1 MAYRIYVIALL
12 AALSVA
18 APADARGLPW
28 GKPFVTGIV
37 KDEVGA
43 VPVSGAYVLAVYEES
58 GGSFFGHGGVWCVRT
73 LGVTTGPDGKF
84 SFPGHNLGSP
94 SLYVIKEGYQ
104 SSRRIQDK
112 RVYGKWYE
120 PKGQRF
126 QELWLGKIEAS
137 KKTYSL
143 WITCERAK
151 YYEDAVANLRY
162 LELVT
167 LEDEQFYDGSR
178 GDDYLRATKRLE
190 ALPRSPSRES
200 RQGH

>member
-1 MAYRIYVIALL
+1 MAYRIHVIALL
-12 AALSVA
+12 SALSVA
-18 APADARGLPW
+18 APADARGLPF
-28 GKPFVTGIV
+28 GKPLVTGIV
-37 KDEVGA
+37 KDEVGG
-43 VPVSGAYVLAVYEES
+43 VPVSGAYVLAVYKES

-73 LGVTTGPDGKF
+73 LGVTTGPDGEF

-104 SSRRIQDK
+104 RIRKQGDEPVK
-112 RVYGKWYE
+112 GKWYE

-126 QELWLGKIEAS
+126 EVLWLGKVEAW
-137 KKTYSL
+137 KKTYSP

-178 GDDYLRATKRLE
+178 RDGYLYMTKLIE
-190 ALPRSPSRES
+190 ALPRAPRP
-200 RQGH
+200 H